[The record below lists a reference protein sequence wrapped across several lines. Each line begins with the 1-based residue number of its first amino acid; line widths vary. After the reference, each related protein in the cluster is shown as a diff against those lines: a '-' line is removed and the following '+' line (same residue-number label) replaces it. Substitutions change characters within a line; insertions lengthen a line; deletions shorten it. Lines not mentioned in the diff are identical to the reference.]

1 MQRRLQEVSS
11 SQTGHPELHPAA
23 GWDNARNS
31 QWAGVGGSIR
41 QFHYLLS
48 PQEKKVRIN
57 MAFMKVCLVE
67 CLTCVLQA
75 WGKKGQSRGNQDLP
89 DMD

>member
-31 QWAGVGGSIR
+31 QWAGVGGSE
-41 QFHYLLS
+41 YCPVVVGSPETLS
-48 PQEKKVRIN
+48 
-57 MAFMKVCLVE
+57 F
-67 CLTCVLQA
+67 
-75 WGKKGQSRGNQDLP
+75 LP
-89 DMD
+89 LPFCPGV